1 MDLDATDILSQIHSR
16 IAQKLGPQ
24 RYRIWIKNST
34 NLTLANGHL
43 RIDVP
48 NPFVGRWIENNFQE
62 TIREAVLEVTQKP
75 VQVAYSV
82 DVNLTTRQRK
92 SQLDSQAEYVAKNPE
107 RMARSWARLP
117 APPPQETLR
126 GKLEYFVVGD
136 CNRLA
141 YTAALS
147 VAQPSGPRFNP
158 LCIHGG
164 CGLGKTHLLQGIAN
178 ALDPEA
184 RLDCLYVSGEEFT
197 NHFVH
202 AIRSNRTSAFRARYR
217 RLDLLLIDDIHF
229 LANKKATQ
237 EEFLHTFNA
246 IDSVGKQI
254 VLTSDVHPKLIGQLS
269 ESLVTRFMSG
279 MVVEIEKP
287 DQQTSMHIL
296 RHKAAAMKRAI
307 PDQVLELLAA
317 RLAHTNVR
325 ELEGALLKLIAS
337 SDVGKQPLDLALAR
351 RVLDQDLR
359 RTRPLV
365 RFTDIESLG
374 GSYFGVTPAELRS
387 SRRTRTV
394 ALARNIVMH
403 LARKHTNLSST
414 EVGRLMGKDHTT
426 VLLACQK
433 MSAKL
438 RDDLPV
444 TWNTTDGVISRPLRT
459 ILSEMEA
466 QLSNGST
473 NPQLNRSDAGPKPA
487 GRWDRRGAPCPA
499 PSHTCSPK
507 PC

>member
-1 MDLDATDILSQIHSR
+1 LSPEAADIIAQIHNR
-16 IAQKLGPQ
+16 LAQKLGPQ

-34 NLTLANGHL
+34 HFTLANGHL

-48 NPFVGRWIENNFQE
+48 NPFVGRWIENNFQDA
-62 TIREAVLEVTQKP
+62 INDAVFEVTQRNIEI
-75 VQVAYSV
+75 AYSI
-82 DVNLTTRQRK
+82 DASLTGRLRK

-117 APPPQETLR
+117 APPRPKCLR
-126 GKLEYFVVGD
+126 GRLEDFVVGD

-141 YTAALS
+141 FTAAKS
-147 VAQPSGPRFNP
+147 IAEQNGPRFNP
-158 LCIHGG
+158 LCIFGG
-164 CGLGKTHLLQGIAN
+164 CGLGKTHLLHGIAN
-178 ALDPEA
+178 ALEA
-184 RLDCLYVSGEEFT
+184 NSNIDCLYVSGEEFT

-202 AIRSNRTSAFRARYR
+202 AVKSNRTSAFRARYR
-217 RLDLLLIDDIHF
+217 SLDVLLIDDVHF

-246 IDSVGKQI
+246 IDAVGKQ
-254 VLTSDVHPKLIGQLS
+254 VVMTSDTHPKLIGQLS
-269 ESLVTRFMSG
+269 DSLVTRFLSG

-287 DQQTSMHIL
+287 GRETCEKIL
-296 RHKAAAMKRAI
+296 RNKAAAMNRHV
-307 PDQVLELLAA
+307 PEEVVEMLAS
-317 RLAHTNVR
+317 RLAETNVR
-325 ELEGALLKLIAS
+325 ELEGALLKLIALCE
-337 SDVGKQPLDLALAR
+337 VTKHPLDLGLTR

-433 MSAKL
+433 MAAKL
-438 RDDLPV
+438 RDDETV
-444 TWNTTDGVISRPLRT
+444 IWNTPDGSVTRPIRN
-459 ILSEMEA
+459 ILSELEG
-466 QLSNGST
+466 QLRNGA
-473 NPQLNRSDAGPKPA
+473 L
-487 GRWDRRGAPCPA
+487 GA
-499 PSHTCSPK
+499 TG
-507 PC
+507 